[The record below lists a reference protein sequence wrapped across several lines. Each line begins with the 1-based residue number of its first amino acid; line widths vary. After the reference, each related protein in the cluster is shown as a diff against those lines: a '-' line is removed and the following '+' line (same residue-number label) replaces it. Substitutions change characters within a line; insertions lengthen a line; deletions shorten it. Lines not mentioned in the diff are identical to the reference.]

1 MLTQFVITS
10 LAIGVWALWVDNPT
24 AADML
29 GVSSGRLGADLGLLL
44 AAVATKLIVSQ
55 TLPPVTY
62 QTLLEKCECP
72 LLRTLCRTV
81 SAELRGL
88 LA

>member
-29 GVSSGRLGADLGLLL
+29 GVSSGRLGADFGLLL

-72 LLRTLCRTV
+72 LFRA
-81 SAELRGL
+81 S
-88 LA
+88 